1 MALHFSKK
9 ASYKGIYFDSTTER
23 DRYIYLLDCQN
34 KGLISDLTLQ
44 PSFEVLPKQTEII
57 DVQLK
62 TKVKKVE
69 KVVEQDIRYT
79 ADFSYYKDGIY
90 IVEDVKGSKY
100 NIERDFPLRKKLM
113 YYFYKIK
120 VKVLFN
126 PTEPI

>member
-9 ASYKGIYFDSTTER
+9 TSYKGIDFDSTTER

-34 KGLISDLTLQ
+34 KGLISNLELQ
-44 PSFEVLPKQTEII
+44 PSFELLPKQTEIV

-62 TKVKKVE
+62 TKIKQVE
-69 KVVEQDIRYT
+69 KIVEQDIRYT
-79 ADFSYYKDGIY
+79 ADFAYYKDGIY

-113 YYFYKIK
+113 YYFHKIK
-120 VKVLFN
+120 VKVIFKPN
-126 PTEPI
+126 EPI